1 MKILLPIM
9 IKQEKNAVTNDFSQ
23 EETCV
28 VPKDTEKEE
37 VLEIT
42 SDAIVHATDTATN

>member
-1 MKILLPIM
+1 M
-9 IKQEKNAVTNDFSQ
+9 IKLYKAREELAVTNDFNQ
-23 EETCV
+23 EEACV